1 MSRRA
6 EYEAEVRAL
15 TTIADARLA
24 GAEAVEAVAR
34 DLVARRNALKLQY
47 REDVDVIVLRAIEAR
62 KYGNPIGPDAD
73 SLFRKYGTWE
83 DVIAACARHAVF
95 GGG

>member
-1 MSRRA
+1 M
-6 EYEAEVRAL
+6 
-15 TTIADARLA
+15 
-24 GAEAVEAVAR
+24 EAVAR

-62 KYGNPIGPDAD
+62 NMRKYGNPIGPDAD

-83 DVIAACARHAVF
+83 EVIAACARHAVF